1 MVVGGQPVVKAEGS
15 QVTEGTEVGNLSGL
29 AFSLA
34 GPGRVGTS
42 LAAWLEAAGA
52 RRIATAGRNGIAD
65 LSTAGQDLLLISVPD
80 PVLRAVAAG
89 LAGRPQAAVA
99 LHTSGSLDA
108 SALAPIREAGSAVGS
123 LHPLKAFPRPLPDPA
138 EAKGVFFAVDG
149 DPEASALAHRIA
161 AAWGGTSAEVSPE
174 VRPLY
179 HFAATLSAGGAVTV
193 LALAE
198 DLARRL
204 GLPEAA
210 IRGYLE
216 LCRGAVA
223 QAVATGTP
231 AAVLT
236 GPAAR
241 GDRATVA
248 GHLEALRELA
258 PDRLP
263 LVRELARETLRQR
276 ERLGG
281 LTADQ
286 RELAAYLEN
295 FETGLL

>member
-1 MVVGGQPVVKAEGS
+1 
-15 QVTEGTEVGNLSGL
+15 VTEATGFLRLPLSGL
-29 AFSLA
+29 TFSLA
-34 GPGRVGTS
+34 GSGRVGTS

-52 RRIATAGRNGIAD
+52 RRVSAAGRSGID
-65 LSTAGQDLLLISVPD
+65 GLETAGQDLLLIAVPD
-80 PVLRAVAAG
+80 PVLREVAAR
-89 LAGRPQAAVA
+89 LAKRKQAAVA
-99 LHTSGSLDA
+99 LHTSGNLDA
-108 SALAPIREAGSAVGS
+108 SALAPLQEAGSKTGS
-123 LHPLKAFPRPLPDPA
+123 LHPLKAFPRPLADPA
-138 EAKGVFFAVDG
+138 EAHGVFFAVDG
-149 DPEASALAHRIA
+149 DPEARALAHRIA
-161 AAWGGTSAEVSPE
+161 AAWGGTSAEVE
-174 VRPLY
+174 ADIRPLY

-223 QAVATGTP
+223 QAVATGAP

-248 GHLEALRELA
+248 GHLEALRGLA
-258 PDRLP
+258 PDKLP
-263 LVRELARETLRQR
+263 LVLSLARETLSQR

-281 LTADQ
+281 LTEEQ
-286 RELAAYLEN
+286 RDLAAFLEN
-295 FETGLL
+295 LDRRLFR

>member
-1 MVVGGQPVVKAEGS
+1 M
-15 QVTEGTEVGNLSGL
+15 TEAMDFRGL
-29 AFSLA
+29 PLAGLTFSLA

-52 RRIATAGRNGIAD
+52 RRIATAGRAGLGD
-65 LSTAGQDLLLISVPD
+65 LETAGQDLLLIAVPD
-80 PVLRAVAAG
+80 PVLRDVAVR
-89 LAGRPQAAVA
+89 LAGRRQARVA
-99 LHTSGSLDA
+99 LHTSGNLDA
-108 SALAPIREAGSAVGS
+108 SALAPLRERSAVGS
-123 LHPLKAFPRPLPDPA
+123 LHPLKAFPRPLTDPA
-138 EAKGVFFAVDG
+138 EAREVFFAVDG
-149 DPEASALAHRIA
+149 DPEARTLAHRIA
-161 AAWGGTSAEVSPE
+161 AAWGGTSADVEAE

-179 HFAATLSAGGAVTV
+179 HFAATLSAGGAVTI

-198 DLARRL
+198 DLGRRL

-223 QAVATGTP
+223 QAVATGAP

-248 GHLEALRELA
+248 GHLEALRGLA

-276 ERLGG
+276 ERLGE
-281 LTADQ
+281 LTAEQ
-286 RELAAYLEN
+286 RELATYLD
-295 FETGLL
+295 LL